1 MENKSCEE
9 ILDLLNQYIDG
20 ELGESDTALVCAHLE
35 SCNNCQKAYD
45 ELLALKNI
53 FADASEEAPAE
64 LHESVMAKVKAESQ
78 AILKKK
84 KLTRRLGG
92 FAVAAVI
99 CLSVLASPAI
109 LMIITGGAKASDE
122 AATSISGNRFDG
134 ILDMNMTPECEVA
147 DDADAYYKS
156 EVEDSYFE
164 DGQLS
169 LSELVQ
175 DGKEYKT
182 ELADQTQTVVCFK
195 GDFVYIENTEYKYE
209 VSGSI
214 YRLYSSDDEILLE
227 IYVDD
232 EVKFK
237 QVETKND

>member
-1 MENKSCEE
+1 MENKSCEK
-9 ILDLLNQYIDG
+9 ILELLNQYIDG
-20 ELGESDTALVCAHLE
+20 ELNESDAALVCAHLE
-35 SCNNCQKAYD
+35 SCDSCKKAHD

-53 FADASEEAPAE
+53 FENTAEEAPAE
-64 LHESVMAKVKAESQ
+64 LHEAVMAKIKAENK
-78 AILKKK
+78 AIIKRK

-92 FAVAAVI
+92 FAIAAVV

-122 AATSISGNRFDG
+122 AAPSISGNRFDG

-164 DGQLS
+164 DCQLS

-195 GDFVYIENTEYKYE
+195 GDFVYMKDREYKYE
-209 VSGSI
+209 ISGTI

-227 IYVDD
+227 IYIDD